1 MGTATGFSNW
11 KAERY
16 SRQTMADE
24 ASLSEEARHFGRPER
39 LEGQQ
44 RVEQQRRLPARLRGG
59 STKNVSASPRLKAG
73 RPNA

>member
-1 MGTATGFSNW
+1 MGTATVFWNW
-11 KAERY
+11 TAERY
-16 SRQTMADE
+16 SSQTIADE
-24 ASLSEEARHFGRPER
+24 ASLSEEARHFGRPQR

-44 RVEQQRRLPARLRGG
+44 RVEQQRHLPARLRGG